1 MFSSFELIIKTQIGI
16 LMNFVKTTILGLI
29 LSFSTIANAGLIYF
43 DNQAEWEAAVLAA
56 STETFDDAILL
67 PGLTINSSSP
77 SFSIGSGKM
86 YDRLTPTG
94 QSTVFSFDSSIQAFG
109 GLWDLAGPGGV
120 GLGIL
125 VTLSN
130 GDILSQEISNSI
142 TGGFWGFISTI
153 SFNSIDLATGSQG
166 GLAESYEVDSIYY
179 ASSLASVAATI
190 PEPSTITIFGLALI
204 GLASRRFK
212 KQS

>member
-1 MFSSFELIIKTQIGI
+1 
-16 LMNFVKTTILGLI
+16 MNVVKTTILGLM

-67 PGLTINSSSP
+67 PGLTINSSAP

-86 YDRLTPTG
+86 HDRLTPTG

-130 GDILSQEISNSI
+130 GDILSQEISDSI
-142 TGGFWGFISTI
+142 AGGFWGFISTI
-153 SFNSIDLATGSQG
+153 SFTSIDLATGSQG
-166 GLAESYEVDSIYY
+166 GNAETYEVDSIYY

-190 PEPSTITIFGLALI
+190 PEPSTIAIFGLALI